1 MNEIW
6 MPIEGYEDRYEVSNT
21 GKVRSLN
28 YRMTGK
34 KKELKPIMQGK
45 GYHAVGLC
53 KNGKMKW
60 GKVHRLVADAFIP
73 NPENK
78 REVNHKDGNKQNNH
92 ADNLEWSTASENQKH
107 AYRLGLKRGDPEWG
121 KTLGKTYGKEFGR
134 KHAEMTRKPV
144 WAINANSGFITEF
157 DSATLVEKIL
167 GISHSSVQKV
177 CTGQQKRA
185 KGYRFLYASRGDDH
199 E

>member
-6 MPIEGYEDRYEVSNT
+6 MPIAGYEDRYEVSNT

-34 KKELKPIMQGK
+34 KKELKPITQGK

-53 KNGKMKW
+53 KNGKMRW

-78 REVNHKDGNKQNNH
+78 REVNHKDGNKKNNH
-92 ADNLEWSTASENQKH
+92 ADNLEWATASENQKH
-107 AYRLGLKRGDPEWG
+107 AYRIGLKRGNPEWG
-121 KTLGKTYGKEFGR
+121 EILGKTYGKESGR
-134 KHAEMTRKPV
+134 KHAEKTRKPV
-144 WAINANSGFITEF
+144 WAINANSGFIAEF
-157 DSATLVEKIL
+157 ESAAMVEKIL
-167 GISHSSVQKV
+167 GINHSTVPLV
-177 CTGQQKRA
+177 CTGRQKTA
-185 KGYRFLYASRGDDH
+185 KGYRFIYASKG
-199 E
+199 

>member
-6 MPIEGYEDRYEVSNT
+6 MPIAGYEDRYEVSNT

-34 KKELKPIMQGK
+34 KKELKPITQGK

-53 KNGKMKW
+53 KNGKMRW

-78 REVNHKDGNKQNNH
+78 REVNHKDGNKKNNH
-92 ADNLEWSTASENQKH
+92 ADNLEWATASE
-107 AYRLGLKRGDPEWG
+107 
-121 KTLGKTYGKEFGR
+121 
-134 KHAEMTRKPV
+134 
-144 WAINANSGFITEF
+144 
-157 DSATLVEKIL
+157 
-167 GISHSSVQKV
+167 
-177 CTGQQKRA
+177 
-185 KGYRFLYASRGDDH
+185 YASKG
-199 E
+199 